1 MLQYRKFVANFA
13 QISRPLHN
21 LCEKAAKIEWS
32 LACEESLQSLKQSL
46 MSSPILA
53 YPMPDKTFILDTN
66 ASNKSTDDVLS
77 QEHCIYE
84 QSYEQI

>member
-13 QISRPLHN
+13 QISRPLHK

-46 MSSPILA
+46 MSSTILV
-53 YPMPDKTFILDTN
+53 YPKPNKTFILDTN
-66 ASNKSTDDVLS
+66 ASNKTTDAVLY
-77 QEHCIYE
+77 QEQKSMSLHI
-84 QSYEQI
+84 